1 MALSLGMAS
10 CDVLDVTPIDPG
22 TVMKVDAN
30 GLMNK
35 CYANMAI
42 AGQQGPDDGDCDVDG
57 LDGGTTG
64 FVRQLW
70 NANELPT
77 DEAMCCW
84 GDDGISSLT
93 STSTQVHTRCCRAST
108 IVFIPALTIATTILR
123 SVPTT
128 MPQ

>member
-57 LDGGTTG
+57 STAVLQVSYASCGMPTNFQPMRLCAAGVTT
-64 FVRQLW
+64 VSAR
-70 NANELPT
+70 
-77 DEAMCCW
+77 
-84 GDDGISSLT
+84 ST
-93 STSTQVHTRCCRAST
+93 STSTQVRTQCCRAST
-108 IVFIPALTIATTILR
+108 IAFIRVSTTAITILR